1 MNETTWM
8 TRPLEQ
14 RDWEAW
20 QRLFKGY
27 CAFYKQATSEEHL
40 RRVWSWIHE
49 DHSVEAVVA
58 VPAGDR
64 GEAVGLVHMRSW
76 VRPLRGEIA
85 GYLDDIFVDPA
96 VRGPASCK
104 RCSPRLTQR
113 PSSRAGASF
122 AGRLPMT
129 TTAPDAHTIAWQREP
144 IGSPMRWPQPAV
156 ETKATRKPTARF

>member
-96 VRGPASCK
+96 VRGTGVVQA
-104 RCSPRLTQR
+104 L
-113 PSSRAGASF
+113 F
-122 AGRLPMT
+122 AAIDATAVEQGWRIVRW
-129 TTAPDAHTIAWQREP
+129 TTADDNYRARRAYDR
-144 IGSPMRWPQPAV
+144 V
-156 ETKATRKPTARF
+156 ATRTDWITYEMAAASR